1 MKKSFHACKDADPG
15 LPKVEDARKRV
26 AGLQINRQSMDANS
40 TYKKLTSKRHQYL
53 VFIGSFLGIAGL
65 AGISYFSNSEQA
77 LLGFRRFL
85 GGLNPLIGVCLAFI
99 LGLFLLSGLLSRG
112 WFSIYK
118 SENLGGLF
126 FSSSLAANFALVIIL
141 LESARVVAFPADL
154 NIPFPG
160 SLLFYPVIGFVVEII
175 FHVLPLSLVL
185 LFLPSVSKR
194 LTYRTIIWPCL
205 LLISLLEPMIQ
216 IILGFSAQ
224 YPLWTNLY
232 GNFIHVYLIN
242 LCQLVIFKRYD
253 FISMYSFRLV
263 YYILWHIV
271 WGHLRL
277 NLLF

>member
-1 MKKSFHACKDADPG
+1 
-15 LPKVEDARKRV
+15 
-26 AGLQINRQSMDANS
+26 MDANS
-40 TYKKLTSKRHQYL
+40 TYKKLTSGHHQYL
-53 VFIGSFLGIAGL
+53 VFIGLFLGIAGL

-194 LTYRTIIWPCL
+194 LTYRTIIWPCF

-271 WGHLRL
+271 WGHLRP